1 MNILLN
7 CYPEGK
13 KRAVTFSY
21 DDGPFADYR
30 LVELMNRYQV
40 KGTFHL
46 NSGFL
51 STPEQPYEHKVKASD
66 VKELYAG
73 HEISAHTVTHP
84 DLRGVTN
91 DELRTQII
99 DDRQTLEALGDTIVR
114 GMSYP
119 FGTYNDTVLSALPL
133 LGIEYSRTTQAHHS
147 VALPENFLTWHP
159 TCHHKEAMSC
169 IAAFEEPR
177 WWKMPLFYVW
187 GHSYEFDNDKNWDMM
202 EELLKHV
209 SGQDDVW
216 YATNIEVADY
226 IRAVR
231 ALKFSVDGKMV
242 YNPSGCTVWIEVD
255 GVPVALNSG
264 GNNL

>member
-1 MNILLN
+1 MNISLN

-46 NSGFL
+46 NSGVL
-51 STPEQPYEHKVKASD
+51 STPEQPYENKVKASD

-133 LGIEYSRTTQAHHS
+133 LGIEYSRTMQEMCIRDRCVTMRCM
-147 VALPENFLTWHP
+147 LP
-159 TCHHKEAMSC
+159 
-169 IAAFEEPR
+169 
-177 WWKMPLFYVW
+177 
-187 GHSYEFDNDKNWDMM
+187 
-202 EELLKHV
+202 
-209 SGQDDVW
+209 
-216 YATNIEVADY
+216 
-226 IRAVR
+226 
-231 ALKFSVDGKMV
+231 
-242 YNPSGCTVWIEVD
+242 
-255 GVPVALNSG
+255 
-264 GNNL
+264 